1 VLSPNLP
8 KNDFQRRIVGDD
20 GADPAG
26 RYRKTKERAT
36 AKVQELLANPRLEV
50 FHENGLNREIPLI
63 GLVHSS
69 ALR

>member
-1 VLSPNLP
+1 
-8 KNDFQRRIVGDD
+8 
-20 GADPAG
+20 
-26 RYRKTKERAT
+26 
-36 AKVQELLANPRLEV
+36 VQKLLANPRLKV